1 MCVFALSIKK
11 YLCKYTLNLKT
22 RCGVLH
28 LLCPDVVESTN
39 GGAGDGNHVW
49 AAWSLLLTPR
59 RPAPIIMPYDIG
71 LISCGF

>member
-1 MCVFALSIKK
+1 MQIYIKFK
-11 YLCKYTLNLKT
+11 NAV
-22 RCGVLH
+22 RR
-28 LLCPDVVESTN
+28 PDVVESTN